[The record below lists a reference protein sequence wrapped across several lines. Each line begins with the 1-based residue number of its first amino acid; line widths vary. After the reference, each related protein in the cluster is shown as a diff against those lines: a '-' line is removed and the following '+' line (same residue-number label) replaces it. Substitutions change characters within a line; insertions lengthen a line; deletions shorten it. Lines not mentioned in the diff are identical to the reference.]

1 MTPSPLQPFLIDVLP
16 PAGSTDERR
25 EAKRVVDKLLKV
37 RRELSNGSTK
47 YYDAITRAVDEIR
60 ALAKLSDTQKEEL
73 VLYSIERQ
81 GATTAGEIADD
92 TRLHIS
98 VVKQILDRLFDQG
111 KVYFPDR
118 YVPLSG
124 RQWTMIKSRRAGV
137 PEVE

>member
-1 MTPSPLQPFLIDVLP
+1 M
-16 PAGSTDERR
+16 
-25 EAKRVVDKLLKV
+25 VDKLLKV